1 MIAPPGALGQNGP
14 PKPPRSLLKKVGSP
28 DFSPM
33 TTAQILAVFAATVA
47 DPRFPAAVGIAAVAG
62 LVRGFTGFGSALIY
76 MPLVSAVYSPQ
87 VAAATLLL
95 IDGISS
101 LPISIRAIPRCNW
114 HEVAPVTI
122 AGAASLPFGAAF
134 LVYVDPLL
142 LRWCIAGLVLVAL
155 ATLAAGW
162 RYHGKPNLAA
172 SLGVGILAGLGAGAA
187 QIGAPPLLVYWLG
200 GQNSATTVRANIMV
214 YFIMQGA
221 ISMIAYLYSGLI
233 TAQAVVLSVLLGVP
247 FAVLLTV
254 GARWF
259 HGSSDALYRRIAYLV
274 IAIAGLASL
283 PLFDALR

>member
-1 MIAPPGALGQNGP
+1 
-14 PKPPRSLLKKVGSP
+14 
-28 DFSPM
+28 M
-33 TTAQILAVFAATVA
+33 TYPQILTLFTETIADSRFAI
-47 DPRFPAAVGIAAVAG
+47 AVGIAAVSG

-76 MPLVSAVYSPQ
+76 MPLISAVYSPQ
-87 VAAATLLL
+87 IAAATLLL

-101 LPISIRAIPRCNW
+101 LPVSIRAIPRSNW
-114 HEVAPVTI
+114 REVAPVTI
-122 AGAASLPFGAAF
+122 AGAVALPFGAAI
-134 LVYVDPLL
+134 LIYLDPLL

-162 RYHGKPNLAA
+162 RYHGKPNVAA

-200 GQNSATTVRANIMV
+200 GQNSAITVRANIMV

-221 ISMIAYLYSGLI
+221 MSMIAYLYSGLI
-233 TAQAVVLSVLLGVP
+233 TAQAIVLSVLLGVP
-247 FAVLLTV
+247 FAIMLTV

-259 HGSSDALYRRIAYLV
+259 HGSSDELYRRVAYIIIA
-274 IAIAGLASL
+274 AAGLISL